1 MLRFGALFVAVL
13 IFAISGP
20 QAFSQ
25 QRSFSVGSIAQVAD
39 GAMPQM
45 TEVSHADE
53 EPKG

>member
-13 IFAISGP
+13 VFAISGP

-39 GAMPQM
+39 GAINGLKCIG
-45 TEVSHADE
+45 
-53 EPKG
+53 KGTHVYRI